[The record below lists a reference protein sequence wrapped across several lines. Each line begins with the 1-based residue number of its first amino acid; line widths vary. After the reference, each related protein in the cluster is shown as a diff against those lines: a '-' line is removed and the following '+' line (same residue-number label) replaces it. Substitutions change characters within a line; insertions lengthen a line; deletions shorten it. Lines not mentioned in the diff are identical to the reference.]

1 MKVYFRRH
9 YKKLMKECTAL
20 TIVGDRVEIM
30 PKELDGFN
38 FPLATICKVD
48 ELLYVMED
56 DTNE

>member
-1 MKVYFRRH
+1 MKVYYRRDH
-9 YKKLMKECTAL
+9 KKLMKEVTAL

-38 FPLATICKVD
+38 FPLAMICKVN

-56 DTNE
+56 DE